1 MILSR
6 KELKDLLKVQVIKVN
21 PLHENH
27 FGPVGIDLTI
37 DGKGLDPDQNIE
49 LRLLDTPLK
58 PNQFILVNS
67 QEYLELPNYLVGK
80 LVSRSSAARLGLLI
94 GLNAD
99 LVEPNFSGKLT
110 FAIKNI
116 SSSEIW
122 LKPGMRIA
130 QITFEEI
137 SSPEAESKPLRYDY
151 KNPEASDLCKE
162 MI

>member
-6 KELKDLLKVQVIKVN
+6 KEIKNLIKAKVVKVN
-21 PLHENH
+21 PLPENH
-27 FGPVGIDLTI
+27 FGPVGVDLTI

-58 PNQFILVNS
+58 PGQFVLVNS
-67 QEYLELPNYLVGK
+67 LEYIELPNYLVGK
-80 LVSRSSAARLGLLI
+80 LVNRSSAARLGLLV

-99 LVEPNFSGKLT
+99 IVEPNFSGKLT

-116 SSSEIW
+116 SQSEIW

-130 QITFEEI
+130 QLTFEEV